1 MFQTYNFGLY
11 ETSVWEFFVA
21 FFFITAILS
30 IAFFYQKL
38 KQGKNPEYRFYTKAL
53 TIKLLGSISFFG
65 IYAYY
70 YKGGDSISYFETSLI
85 YKELFFNDINLFFKT
100 YFSSPTFES
109 FSEIRQFG
117 LTPYTDIFFDQK
129 TNFVVKVAT
138 PMVIL
143 SGGSYLLS
151 SLFISYLFFL
161 PIWNLFRAFLTI
173 CPNYSFVFISCFGIP
188 SVVFWSGS
196 ISKDTI
202 TLAGT
207 AILMTQMIVFNNLPN
222 EKKFR
227 SILKASFGGFLL
239 IFTKPYVIIAL
250 FPAFIVWSLSSTIKN
265 KISNAWVR
273 VFAYPTLMFIGVV
286 VSYLILNL
294 FGESLD
300 KFAVDKAL
308 ETASETQRDLKKDY
322 YQGQS
327 FDIGD
332 FEPNLP
338 SVLSKFPI
346 ATFAGT
352 FYPLPG
358 QVSGLVPNLS
368 VLENIIII
376 AIIIY
381 ILFNRFFFQ
390 LRYSMNIN
398 SKDFLTFFIIYCILF
413 AFMIGLSTSNFGAL
427 VRFRIPMTPFLMM
440 IILTHLHYFKNRNV
454 LANNI

>member
-1 MFQTYNFGLY
+1 M
-11 ETSVWEFFVA
+11 
-21 FFFITAILS
+21 
-30 IAFFYQKL
+30 
-38 KQGKNPEYRFYTKAL
+38 
-53 TIKLLGSISFFG
+53 LL
-65 IYAYY
+65 
-70 YKGGDSISYFETSLI
+70 L
-85 YKELFFNDINLFFKT
+85 LF
-100 YFSSPTFES
+100 
-109 FSEIRQFG
+109 
-117 LTPYTDIFFDQK
+117 
-129 TNFVVKVAT
+129 
-138 PMVIL
+138 
-143 SGGSYLLS
+143 
-151 SLFISYLFFL
+151 
-161 PIWNLFRAFLTI
+161 
-173 CPNYSFVFISCFGIP
+173 
-188 SVVFWSGS
+188 
-196 ISKDTI
+196 
-202 TLAGT
+202 
-207 AILMTQMIVFNNLPN
+207 
-222 EKKFR
+222 
-227 SILKASFGGFLL
+227 
-239 IFTKPYVIIAL
+239 